1 MENKEVFGQPLRT
14 RKDYGNTRDK
24 KKEALMFKSI
34 PIEDYD
40 DQKIKKLCEVDWEIE
55 DYDEH

>member
-14 RKDYGNTRDK
+14 RKDYGNNRDK